1 MLLLLFGID
10 LFVCPLPFYMTK
22 RECSGTDSRV
32 LVPVPVYSLKK
43 TSTNTTLNP
52 KFDKRPATTCYIKR
66 EMNDT
71 RTPK

>member
-32 LVPVPVYSLKK
+32 PVRSIFFEK